1 MLSLSVCQ
9 SFYGN
14 PLARPLLKKPGT
26 LVNIKTAAWMFIPK
40 KMARKVLIHPYIN
53 IQRKSL
59 LRLHGLVLKARVDQ
73 DVCAQSSD

>member
-14 PLARPLLKKPGT
+14 PVARPFLNKPGT
-26 LVNIKTAAWMFIPK
+26 LVNIKTAAWMLFQ